1 MVQLVKGSR
10 KSGATR
16 RIYLSLRDQITS
28 GVYDAGERLPSSRAL
43 AGELGVSRTTVT
55 AAYDQLI
62 SEGYI
67 TVRQGAKPTVT
78 SEGRHPYTRPAS
90 QAQEPTPQVSAYA
103 SRAMA
108 LPKNISAEQA

>member
-78 SEGRHPYTRPAS
+78 S
-90 QAQEPTPQVSAYA
+90 
-103 SRAMA
+103 
-108 LPKNISAEQA
+108 